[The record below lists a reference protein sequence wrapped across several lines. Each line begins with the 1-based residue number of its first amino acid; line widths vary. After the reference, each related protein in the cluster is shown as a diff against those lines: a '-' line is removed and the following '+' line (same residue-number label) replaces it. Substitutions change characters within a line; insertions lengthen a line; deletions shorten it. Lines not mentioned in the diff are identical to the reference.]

1 VGPHAPLNNEV
12 PMTRLVLSLTVAAA
26 TTLGAGQKTFRTEIN
41 LVHFAVVVTDKAGA
55 PITGLTADDFEVR
68 EAGKPQVIKFFA
80 AGDPEDA
87 PPLHIGFLLDTSGSM
102 GDDIKDVRTAAIKF
116 LHTMDRAVDITLV
129 DFDTEVRVGRYPTS
143 DYPRLIER
151 IRSRKPDGYTA
162 LYDALGVF
170 LNSASVQDGQKILIM
185 YTDGGDTRSAL
196 NHSDVMELLR
206 ASDVTVYVV
215 GFLEHQPPSIK
226 SEQKMQLL
234 QIAEVTGGQAF
245 FPTSTHS
252 LNDIYD
258 AVAAQIRAQY
268 SLGFSSTDTRNDGRW
283 RHLQVRLAGAPEL
296 QDLRVRS
303 RQGYYA
309 PLRQTEGAAQP

>member
-1 VGPHAPLNNEV
+1 
-12 PMTRLVLSLTVAAA
+12 MTRLVLSLTVAAA

-41 LVHFAVVVTDKAGA
+41 LVHFAVVVADKAGA

-215 GFLEHQPPSIK
+215 GYLEHQS
-226 SEQKMQLL
+226 SSSRTSQRQQLERF
-234 QIAEVTGGQAF
+234 ATMTGGQAL
-245 FPTSTHS
+245 FPTS
-252 LNDIYD
+252 IKEVEKMYEKIEREIG
-258 AVAAQIRAQY
+258 ARY
-268 SLGFSSTDTRNDGRW
+268 SLAYTSTDVRENGAWRAVEIRLKRMDLKGARLRTRDG
-283 RHLQVRLAGAPEL
+283 
-296 QDLRVRS
+296 
-303 RQGYYA
+303 YFA
-309 PLRQTEGAAQP
+309 PLKGS

>member
-1 VGPHAPLNNEV
+1 
-12 PMTRLVLSLTVAAA
+12 MTRLVLSLTVAAA
-26 TTLGAGQKTFRTEIN
+26 TTLGAAQKTFRTEVN
-41 LVHFAVVVTDKAGA
+41 LVHFAVVVTDKSGA

-68 EAGKPQVIKFFA
+68 EVGKPQVIKFFV

-102 GDDIKDVRTAAIKF
+102 GEDIRDVRTAAIKF
-116 LHTMDRAVDITLV
+116 LNTMDRAVDITLV

-170 LNSASVQDGQKILIM
+170 LNSASVQEGQKILIM

-196 NHSDVMELLR
+196 NHNDVLELLR

-215 GFLEHQPPSIK
+215 GYLEHQSQ
-226 SEQKMQLL
+226 SSRASQRQQLERF
-234 QIAEVTGGQAF
+234 ATMTGGQAL
-245 FPTSTHS
+245 FPTSIK
-252 LNDIYD
+252 DVEKMYEKIEREIG
-258 AVAAQIRAQY
+258 ARY
-268 SLGFSSTDTRNDGRW
+268 SLAYTSTDIRENGAWRDVDIRLKRPDLKGARLRTRDG
-283 RHLQVRLAGAPEL
+283 
-296 QDLRVRS
+296 
-303 RQGYYA
+303 YFA
-309 PLRQTEGAAQP
+309 PLKGS